1 MKKLIWATLFIVLT
15 GLLGKWPSQSDFA
28 IILLLFTS
36 LFVVYALLI
45 SSWKCSD
52 KVIGWVAT
60 GLAARLI
67 LIFCF
72 PQLSD
77 DIYRFYWDAMLTD
90 QGISPYRFLPA
101 EISHATVANHR
112 EVFEMLNS
120 KEYYSVY
127 PPFNQLLFWISLK
140 AGVSLYGF
148 SIVLKV
154 LYLAFEVIGV
164 IYMLKTLKAL
174 GKSMWWGALYWL
186 NPLVIMEGM
195 GNLHIECAMVGLL
208 SVSVYYYH
216 KNQLHF
222 KTALHYAAS
231 VALKITPLMLSPF
244 LFFHQDRGS
253 RQAFTLKVLILVLF
267 LFLPLFILMDIP
279 SFLQSLELYFR
290 KFEFNAG
297 IYYIL
302 RWVGFQISGYNLIA
316 YIGPALIL
324 CFTVVVLW
332 MSLSVKS
339 RDTITLIQLW
349 LVTWT
354 AYLLLSTTVHPW
366 YIIPILFLGS
376 FSGFLY
382 PVVWSYLIT
391 LTYIN
396 YSYNQYCENLWVV
409 AIEYLL
415 VGIFIGVEYFY
426 YRKNTLA

>member
-1 MKKLIWATLFIVLT
+1 M
-15 GLLGKWPSQSDFA
+15 GKWPSQSDFA

-77 DIYRFYWDAMLTD
+77 DIYRFYWDAVLTD

-101 EISHATVANHR
+101 EISHATMANHS

-127 PPFNQLLFWISLK
+127 PPFNQLMFWISLK
-140 AGVSLYGF
+140 AGGSIYGF
-148 SIVLKV
+148 SVALKL
-154 LYLAFEVIGV
+154 LYLSFEVTGV
-164 IYMLKTLKAL
+164 IFMIKTLKAL
-174 GKSMWWGALYWL
+174 SKSMWWGALYWL
-186 NPLVIMEGM
+186 NPLVIIEGM
-195 GNLHIECAMVGLL
+195 GNLHVESAMVGLL

-216 KNQLHF
+216 KNQLHV
-222 KTALHYAAS
+222 KTALYFAAS

-244 LFFHQDRGS
+244 LSFYQDRGS
-253 RQAFTLKVLILVLF
+253 RLAFSIKVLFFSLI
-267 LFLPLFILMDIP
+267 LFLPVFLLLDIL
-279 SFLQSLELYFR
+279 SFLQSLDLYFR
-290 KFEFNAG
+290 KFEFNAS
-297 IYYIL
+297 IYYIF
-302 RWVGFQISGYNLIA
+302 RSVGYQISGSNLIA

-324 CFTVVVLW
+324 CFTGGVLW
-332 MSLSVKS
+332 LSLTVKS

-349 LVTWT
+349 LGTWT
-354 AYLLLSTTVHPW
+354 AYLFLSTTVHPW
-366 YIIPILFLGS
+366 YIIPIIFLGS
-376 FSGFLY
+376 FSGLLY
-382 PVVWSYLIT
+382 PVVWSYLIS

-396 YSYNQYCENLWVV
+396 YSYELYSENLWVV
-409 AIEYLL
+409 AIEYLV
-415 VGIFIGVEYFY
+415 VGIYIGIEYFCFK
-426 YRKNTLA
+426 RVHWINSFQSKPN